1 MLKFTSNSPK
11 GSSRLPARQ
20 VCKILVGIFSIIV
33 AMAVGF
39 LMVRAS
45 PDSVSDTFSDETK
58 IGKGTEK
65 VAIDTTAGQVKLAEC
80 YSPSPSWNWSTT
92 TIVRDIAN
100 LSNSDVTITKKIFCD
115 DSNCIFL
122 PDGAAT
128 PTTAV
133 CIAIDNDVYANLLWS
148 KTDAGAP
155 TKYTWADSSF
165 SISGGDI
172 GGTHD
177 ATLDCGDENEFIGAK
192 NWLERYY
199 ATTTGTF
206 NAMDACK
213 AKGSGWRLP
222 TLLELDG
229 IRDQAKGSFPY
240 SRLPNI
246 LASRYWSSTEYSASD
261 AYLLNFYDGQVCS
274 SLKCSSYYVRCVREY

>member
-1 MLKFTSNSPK
+1 MFKPNSKSLKQNKFAT
-11 GSSRLPARQ
+11 RRAY
-20 VCKILVGIFSIIV
+20 KILVGIFSIIV
-33 AMAVGF
+33 AIVAGF
-39 LMVRAS
+39 LTVRAS

-100 LSNSDVTITKKIFCD
+100 FSDSDATITKEIFCD
-115 DSNCIFL
+115 GSNCIFL
-122 PDGAAT
+122 PDGTAT

-133 CIAIDNDVYANLLWS
+133 CIATDNDVYGNILWS
-148 KTDAGAP
+148 KTDVSG
-155 TKYTWADSSF
+155 TKTWADSNF

-229 IRDQAKGSFPY
+229 IRDQAKGSSPY

-246 LASRYWSSTEYSASD
+246 LASYYWSSSEYSAYL
-261 AYLLNFYDGQVCS
+261 AYRLYFANGQVS
-274 SLKCSSYYVRCVREY
+274 NYNKSSYRYVRCVREY